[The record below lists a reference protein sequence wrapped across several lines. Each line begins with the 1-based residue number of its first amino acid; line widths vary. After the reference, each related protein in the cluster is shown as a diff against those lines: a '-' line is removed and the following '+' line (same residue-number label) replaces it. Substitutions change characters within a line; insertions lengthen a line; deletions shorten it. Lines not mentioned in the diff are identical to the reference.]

1 MHGAENNNHN
11 IRNFCGYYSCYCGE
25 FFLYFYL
32 DRDEGFPMYIHEL
45 TDWPKFRWNRE
56 AILERLIPVRHQQG
70 LLIGKMKSL
79 GFNLR
84 KEAVLQT
91 LTQDVVKSS
100 EIEGEHLDPSL
111 VRSSIARRLGI
122 EMAGIE
128 KVDRNVEGVVE
139 MMLDATQNYH
149 EPINKDRLFAWH
161 ASLFPTGHSGL
172 SRITVGQWR
181 KGPMQV
187 VSGYIGKEKI
197 HFEAPSPESV
207 DYEMDVFLDWLNDIS
222 TIDPIIKAAISH
234 LWFVTIHPF
243 DDGNGRIG
251 RAIIDYMLARSEKS
265 PQRFYSLSSQ
275 IQQERKDY
283 YKILEQAQKGD
294 LEITEWLEW
303 FIDCLG
309 RAIQGANSTLNAV
322 LFKAQ
327 FWQEIDKF
335 QLNERQKKIIN
346 LLLDDFEGKLTSS
359 KFAKIIK
366 CSQDTAYRDILE
378 LVNFGIL
385 TKNPE
390 GGRSTSY
397 SLANLP
403 SLLRA

>member
-1 MHGAENNNHN
+1 
-11 IRNFCGYYSCYCGE
+11 
-25 FFLYFYL
+25 
-32 DRDEGFPMYIHEL
+32 MYIHEL

-56 AILERLIPVRHQQG
+56 AILEQLIPIRHQQG
-70 LLIGKMKSL
+70 LLIGKMESL

-100 EIEGEHLDPSL
+100 EIEGELLDTSL

-122 EMAGIE
+122 EIAGID

-139 MMLDATQNYH
+139 MMLDATQKFQ
-149 EPINKDRLFAWH
+149 EPITKDRLFAWH
-161 ASLFPTGHSGL
+161 ASLFPTGRSGL

-181 KGPMQV
+181 KGPMEV
-187 VSGYIGKEKI
+187 VSGYIGKEKV
-197 HFEAPSPESV
+197 HFEAPSPEKV
-207 DYEMDVFLDWLNDIS
+207 DLEMDVFLDWLNGVS
-222 TIDPIIKAAISH
+222 PLDPIIKAGISH

-251 RAIIDYMLARSEKS
+251 RAIVDYMLAKSEKS
-265 PQRFYSLSSQ
+265 SQRFYSLSSQ

-283 YKILEQAQKGD
+283 YKILEQSQKGD
-294 LEITEWLEW
+294 LEITKWLEW
-303 FIDCLG
+303 FINCLG
-309 RAIQGANSTLNAV
+309 RAIQGASSTLNAV
-322 LFKAQ
+322 LFKSQ
-327 FWQEIDKF
+327 FWQAIDKF
-335 QLNERQKKIIN
+335 SLNERQKKIIN
-346 LLLDDFEGKLTSS
+346 LLLNGFEGKLTSS

-378 LVNFGIL
+378 LLNLGIL

-397 SLANLP
+397 SLVDLP
-403 SLLRA
+403 SLLLK

>member
-1 MHGAENNNHN
+1 
-11 IRNFCGYYSCYCGE
+11 
-25 FFLYFYL
+25 
-32 DRDEGFPMYIHEL
+32 MYIHEL
-45 TDWPKFRWNRE
+45 TDWPKFRWNKE

-70 LLIGKMKSL
+70 LLIGKMESL

-100 EIEGEHLDPSL
+100 EIEGEHLDTSL

-122 EMAGIE
+122 EMAGID
-128 KVDRNVEGVVE
+128 KVDRNVEGVVD

-149 EPINKDRLFAWH
+149 ELINKDRLFSWH

-172 SRITVGQWR
+172 LRITVGQWR

-197 HFEAPSPESV
+197 HFEAPSTERV
-207 DYEMDVFLDWLNDIS
+207 DHEMDVFLDWLNDIP

-265 PQRFYSLSSQ
+265 SQRFYSLSSQ

-283 YKILEQAQKGD
+283 YKILEQTQKGD

-309 RAIQGANSTLNAV
+309 RAIQRASSTLNAI

-403 SLLRA
+403 SLLRT